1 VNNEGV
7 TWKWVVGILVTI
19 LLLGGGAWATSIQA
33 QVTDANRN
41 AGELKAD
48 IAVIKERMRAFEE
61 NQKEERDARKEAD
74 KKLDEIRDLLK
85 KKDATK

>member
-1 VNNEGV
+1 M

-33 QVTDANRN
+33 QVTDTNRN

-48 IAVIKERMRAFEE
+48 ITVIKERMRAFEE